1 MTDEQVTEEVN
12 EEAKPETQE
21 AMWERTMQT
30 SAPITKEELRGEEN
44 AKEDSP
50 VLPDRALVAPEIAEY
65 FQTHKETAPDQTAA
79 AVAKL
84 QTRLEELAAPPPE
97 EPSEMQAVLDKLA
110 ALESR
115 ELDRQQKADEDQEQA
130 DEDAR
135 LLTQRE
141 GIVGNIRAEPEK
153 FAGLLALS
161 LEDSVYNTVV
171 QEKGARSEYDVA
183 SKAEEEVWDL
193 YEKLHAI
200 KTKDATS
207 EPEKSSETPK
217 PITTLTPDLT
227 ADDEPW
233 SLAKAMEKGSKQAQ
247 AELWERVHANQ

>member
-1 MTDEQVTEEVN
+1 MTDEQTTEEVN
-12 EEAKPETQE
+12 EEVTSETQE
-21 AMWERTMQT
+21 QVWERTALK

-65 FQTHKETAPDQTAA
+65 FQAHKEPETDSTAA

-84 QTRLEELAAPPPE
+84 QSRLEELAAPTPE
-97 EPSEMQAVLDKLA
+97 VPSEMQSVLEKLA

-115 ELDRQQKADEDQEQA
+115 DLERTQMAAEKQEQE
-130 DEDAR
+130 DEEAR
-135 LLTQRE
+135 MRTMRE

-153 FAGLLALS
+153 YAGLLALS
-161 LEDSVYNTVV
+161 LEDSVYNTIV

-183 SKAEEEVWDL
+183 GKAEEEVWDL

-200 KTKDATS
+200 KNATS
-207 EPEKSSETPK
+207 EQAQSSETPK

-233 SLAKAMEKGSKQAQ
+233 SLDKAMEKGKREAQ
-247 AELWERVHANQ
+247 AELWARVHANQ